1 MKFHLYYKDDDIALN
16 IQTTTKQQL

>member
-1 MKFHLYYKDDDIALN
+1 MKFHLYYIDDDIALN